1 MSLIMICIAIP
12 VITINKYFSLLRL
25 FLSLQRIE
33 GMNRCLSFA
42 DVTRPVES
50 TLFNW
55 ICHLKVHV
63 KKLMFTCTRYTTG
76 TWIFISKSVYNTN
89 FTERLIDKNLW
100 LASDH
105 FFTSAH
111 YKINNLLFLW
121 NTAIGN
127 CIIPQKREHV

>member
-42 DVTRPVES
+42 DVTRPVGS

-63 KKLMFTCTRYTTG
+63 KKLMYTCTRYTTS
-76 TWIFISKSVYNTN
+76 TWIVISKSVDNTN
-89 FTERLIDKNLW
+89 FTERLIGKNLW

-105 FFTSAH
+105 FFTSTH
-111 YKINNLLFLW
+111 HKINNLLFLW